1 MLQLPDITLCQ
12 SLGPVIV
19 FRPFSFFLH
28 LFSFFMFFVCTTH
41 VVKICQVIKNH
52 LFGAIKWNGWNK
64 WRICDRQL
72 LIKCLKITLLSY
84 VMLRLNT
91 GSSLELAAFYM
102 LK

>member
-19 FRPFSFFLH
+19 RPFSVFLH

-52 LFGAIKWNGWNK
+52 LFGAIKRNGWNK